1 MIKMIKPAQP
11 IDRIKKK
18 MLYSLKEDQT
28 AYDSSP
34 IHAVLNMVIS
44 LYKFS
49 DAWNF
54 TNANISEYRER
65 VLKLFTENTLDF
77 SDSELKGIL
86 HYFDKIG
93 VLPIEESEAY
103 EKEIVKAITDWYAY
117 RNQLLQDTEEFQRIV
132 NDMSVRVKFPWAD
145 IQQYIEYWKVFKQEN
160 TPQTSLYYNL
170 YKLGYVSGKQSKTRK
185 KQS

>member
-1 MIKMIKPAQP
+1 MIKMTKTAQP
-11 IDRIKKK
+11 IDRIKQK
-18 MLYSLKEDQT
+18 MLYSLKEKQS
-28 AYDSSP
+28 AYGSSP

-86 HYFDKIG
+86 RYLGKTPL
-93 VLPIEESEAY
+93 LPIEESEAY

-117 RNQLLQDTEEFQRIV
+117 RNQLLQNTEELQRVV

-160 TPQTSLYYNL
+160 TPQTFLYYNL